1 MSRAKGGRIDMAVYK
16 RGHVWWYRFTW
27 NGKAIRESTKQ
38 ANKRVAEQIE
48 AAHKTSLAKGEVG
61 IRDRLPVPTLRQFI
75 EQDFQPFVVSRFQNK
90 TKTLEYYTMGIRN
103 LLNHAPLAGS
113 HLDEITN
120 QKITSFVET
129 RHAKGLQ
136 VSSIN
141 RQLEV
146 LRRMLKLAVEWGKTD
161 KVPPKIEML
170 PGERHRDR
178 VLSVDEETRYLDAT
192 MALGESIRESYR
204 RALEGIRATMRGQ
217 EPIEPED
224 PFLLRDVTT
233 LLIDCGLR
241 PEECFRLQW
250 EYIRDGAVHVPFGK
264 TANARRTIPLS
275 QRAAAILEVRRS
287 AARSSWIFPSRARS
301 GHLEKSALKKQHPK
315 ACKIA
320 NVEAFPLYTFRH
332 TCLTRW
338 AGHMDPYTLAYLA
351 GHSDFSTTK
360 RYVHPQTQ
368 TVLEAIERSRG
379 AQGGHKT
386 GHTRETGDPRQAA

>member
-1 MSRAKGGRIDMAVYK
+1 MGVYK
-16 RGHVWWYRFTW
+16 RGPVWWYRFTW
-27 NGKAIRESTKQ
+27 KGKAIRESTKQ
-38 ANKRVAEQIE
+38 TNKRVAEQIE

-61 IRDRLPVPTLRQFI
+61 IRDRLPIPTVQQFI
-75 EQDFQPFVVSRFQNK
+75 EQDLRPFIESRFQDK
-90 TKTLEYYTMGIRN
+90 PKTLEYYRMGIKH
-103 LLNHAPLAGS
+103 LLGYAPLAKS
-113 HLDEITN
+113 ALDDITN
-120 QKITSFVET
+120 QKITGFVEK
-129 RHAKGLQ
+129 RRGRGLQ
-136 VSSIN
+136 VSTIN

-146 LRRMLKLAVEWGKTD
+146 LRRMLKLAVEWSKLD

-178 VLSVDEETRYLDAT
+178 VLSFEEETRYLDAT
-192 MALGESIRESYR
+192 TALGESIQESYR
-204 RALEGIRATMRGQ
+204 RALEGIRAPMRGEQ
-217 EPIEPED
+217 PIEPED

-250 EYIRDGAVHVPFGK
+250 EHIREGAVHVPFGK

-275 QRAAAILEVRRS
+275 QRAAEILEIRRS
-287 AARSSWIFPSRARS
+287 VSQSTWVFPDRTHG
-301 GHLEKSALKKQHPK
+301 GHLKKSALKRQHPK

-351 GHSDFSTTK
+351 GHRDFSTTR

-386 GHTRETGDPRQAA
+386 GHARETADPRQAA

>member
-1 MSRAKGGRIDMAVYK
+1 MAVYK
-16 RGHVWWYRFTW
+16 RSRVWWYRFTW
-27 NGKAIRESTKQ
+27 RGQAIRESTKQ
-38 ANKRVAEQIE
+38 TNKRVAEQIE

-61 IRDRLPVPTLRQFI
+61 IRDRAPIPTLQQFI
-75 EQDFQPFVVSRFQNK
+75 EQEFRPFVESRFQDK
-90 TKTLEYYTMGIRN
+90 PKTLEYYRMGMKH
-103 LLNHAPLAGS
+103 LLGHAPLANS
-113 HLDEITN
+113 ALDEITN
-120 QKITSFVET
+120 QKITGFVEK
-129 RHAKGLQ
+129 RRERGLQ

-146 LRRMLKLAVEWGKTD
+146 LRRMLRLAVEWGKLD
-161 KVPPKIEML
+161 KVPPKVEML

-178 VLSVDEETRYLDAT
+178 VLSFEEETRYLNAT
-192 MALGESIRESYR
+192 TALGEGIQESYR
-204 RALEGIRATMRGQ
+204 RALEGIRATMRGEQ
-217 EPIEPED
+217 PIEPED

-250 EYIRDGAVHVPFGK
+250 EHIRDGAVHVPFGK

-275 QRAAAILEVRRS
+275 QRAATILEIRRS
-287 AARSSWIFPSRARS
+287 VARTTWVFPARTRS
-301 GHLEKSALKKQHPK
+301 GHVEKSALKKQHPK

-320 NVEAFPLYTFRH
+320 DVEAFPLYTFRH

-351 GHSDFSTTK
+351 GHRDFSTTR